1 MDIKVLT
8 GESSPPKVSTKA
20 VKGVDGSFDA
30 ARKRGSTS
38 IVVAHGQKL
47 FSPRQNRPQVP
58 MPPFSH
64 NFYTIDNHVI
74 VAYDFSRLDVNEVPC
89 SDLFRVSVIEYLL
102 RTLSNFSHFC
112 LFQVGDNF
120 KDREFFKQALKC
132 YAAICGFC
140 TRCKNPRVQECTR
153 AGKTAT
159 KNRPFSAGNLKCDC
173 KFKIVYRPSFYE
185 PSIEKQKNGSF
196 KKVSRPIWDDGYFV
210 EIMEASVEHTGGC
223 KPCPQQHMMQKSRSG
238 KYISDIS
245 QQALYTLCNA
255 SYDGRTVDTQVRR
268 ILPIIFGAM
277 FVKLQSSS

>member
-1 MDIKVLT
+1 MDLKILT
-8 GESSPPKVSTKA
+8 GESSRPKVKNVNILGDA
-20 VKGVDGSFDA
+20 VNGKI
-30 ARKRGSTS
+30 GSTS
-38 IVVAHGQKL
+38 IVVAAEQKP
-47 FSPRQNRPQVP
+47 FSPRQNRPQLP

-64 NFYTIDNHVI
+64 RFYTIDNHVI
-74 VAYDFSRLDVNEVPC
+74 VAYDFTGLNVNDVPC
-89 SDLFRVSVIEYLL
+89 SDLFRVSVIESMLK
-102 RTLSNFSHFC
+102 TISNFSHIC

-120 KDREFFKQALKC
+120 KDKEFFKRALKC
-132 YAAICGFC
+132 YAAMCGFC
-140 TRCKNPRVQECTR
+140 TGCKNPRVQECTR
-153 AGKTAT
+153 AGKSPT

-173 KFKIVYRPSFYE
+173 KFKIVYRPCFYE
-185 PSIEKQKNGSF
+185 PSIEKQKDGSF

-268 ILPIIFGAM
+268 IPIFTFCATI
-277 FVKLQSSS
+277 VKSQSSS